1 MKLNKKK
8 VFVTALAVSMIAILS
23 VGSLAWFSA
32 SDKVVNEF
40 FVADS
45 EDDTPE
51 EIFSVDVWEYTENS
65 PTEKVPAGDTYA
77 NVLPGDTLKK
87 EPHVAN
93 TGHYDQYIRVIV
105 EISDATAWINAVG
118 MDIEMAE
125 VFVGF
130 DETQWNNISM
140 DANGETD
147 TITYVLYYKDVLTS
161 GKDITLFTDVKIPE
175 SLTQAQAAEFDG
187 GFTINVR
194 AQAVQTEYVVP
205 VGSIAGNEAYA
216 AFKTVGLGVYQ

>member
-8 VFVTALAVSMIAILS
+8 VFVSALAISLIAILS
-23 VGSLAWFSA
+23 MGSLAWFSD

-40 FVADS
+40 YVADS

-65 PTEKVPAGDTYA
+65 PTEKVPAGDTYTDI
-77 NVLPGDTLKK
+77 LPGDVLKK

-93 TGHYDQYIRVIV
+93 TGHYEQYIRVIV

-118 MDIEMAE
+118 IDYDMTN

-130 DETQWNNISM
+130 EEAKWNNISK
-140 DANGETD
+140 DIEGSTD
-147 TITYVLYYKDVLTS
+147 TITYVLYYNEKLAS
-161 GKDITLFTDVKIPE
+161 GNDITLFTDVKIPE
-175 SLTQAQAAEFDG
+175 SLTKEQAAAFEG
-187 GFTINVR
+187 GFSINVK
-194 AQAVQTEYVVP
+194 AQAVQTEN
-205 VGSIAGNEAYA
+205 VGENAYA
-216 AFKTVGLGVYQ
+216 AFQKVGMAITE